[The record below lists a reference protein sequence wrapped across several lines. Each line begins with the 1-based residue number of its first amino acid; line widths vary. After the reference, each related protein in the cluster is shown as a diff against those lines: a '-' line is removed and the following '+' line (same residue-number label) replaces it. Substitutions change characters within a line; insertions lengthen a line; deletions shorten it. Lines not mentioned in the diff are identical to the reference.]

1 MKRKANTTPLSK
13 EIIIEE
19 ALNLIA
25 EKGVDTFSIRD
36 VAKRLDTYPTAIYW
50 YFKNKNTLLGEI
62 ANKVMSS
69 VTPNCSNL
77 DWHDWLT
84 LLFQNYRDAVKH
96 HPHIADLIGG
106 RLLANAY
113 QDPRLLDGVITAL
126 LEANCPPSHIVP
138 MYNTVIA
145 SMCGFVTMEFG
156 HLPKENA
163 GEWEAKLRE
172 GAEKIESCEYPNL
185 VRFLPQMMN
194 TSFILRW
201 QNGYDSPMDESFN
214 RYVDVF
220 IEGLKRQINELNKT
234 P

>member
-13 EIIIEE
+13 EIIIDE
-19 ALNLIA
+19 ALNLIG

-84 LLFQNYRDAVKH
+84 LLFQNYRDAVKL
-96 HPHIADLIGG
+96 HPNIADLIGG

-163 GEWEAKLRE
+163 GEWEAKLRG
-172 GAEKIESCEYPNL
+172 GAKKIESCEYPNL
-185 VRFLPQMMN
+185 VRFLPQMLN
-194 TSFILRW
+194 NSFILRW

>member
-126 LEANCPPSHIVP
+126 LEANCPSSHIVP

-201 QNGYDSPMDESFN
+201 QNGYDSPMNESFN
-214 RYVDVF
+214 RYLDVF
-220 IEGLKRQINELNKT
+220 IEGLKHQISELNMT